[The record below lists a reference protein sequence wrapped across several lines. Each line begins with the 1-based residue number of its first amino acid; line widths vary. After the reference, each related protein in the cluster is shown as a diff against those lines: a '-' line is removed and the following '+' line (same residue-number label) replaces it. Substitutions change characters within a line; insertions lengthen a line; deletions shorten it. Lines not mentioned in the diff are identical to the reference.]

1 MNEDLSKLCDCTES
15 YWLIEDEE
23 LHIILQKT
31 FKGELWESVFKG
43 HGKVDPLVEE
53 ELKKKMLL
61 ERFQEEHPGFDFSN
75 AEVNG
80 MVPNARDFMGG
91 VKHG

>member
-1 MNEDLSKLCDCTES
+1 MNILSHHLKVGIKGNPPFIDEDLSKLCDCTES

-53 ELKKKMLL
+53 ELKK
-61 ERFQEEHPGFDFSN
+61 
-75 AEVNG
+75 
-80 MVPNARDFMGG
+80 
-91 VKHG
+91 